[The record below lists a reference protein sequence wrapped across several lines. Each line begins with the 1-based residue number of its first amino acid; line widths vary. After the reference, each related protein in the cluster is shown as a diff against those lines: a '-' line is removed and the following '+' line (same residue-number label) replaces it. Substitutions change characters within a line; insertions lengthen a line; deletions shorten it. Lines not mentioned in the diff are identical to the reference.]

1 MGQCKSKIADRNKIK
16 VMIKPAYSILCL
28 LGFLSLSCDNNERT
42 ASEEPPRKADTA
54 IVNTPSANPYAI
66 IDISPMDMSYF
77 PVDYPKRKMTHDIAT
92 PPAMR
97 VIYSRPHKQG
107 RVIFG
112 NLQKYGESWRL
123 GANEATEIEF
133 FQNVTIQGKKINAG
147 RYIIYCIP
155 YENKW
160 TIVLNNDIYTWGL
173 KIDSTKDFMR
183 FDIPIK
189 KSAVIFEYF
198 TMVFQPMANG
208 AELVMAWDDTEA
220 RLPINF

>member
-1 MGQCKSKIADRNKIK
+1 
-16 VMIKPAYSILCL
+16 MIKPAYILSASII
-28 LGFLSLSCDNNERT
+28 FFSLSCDNNEKT
-42 ASEEPPRKADTA
+42 ASEEPSKKADTV
-54 IVNTPSANPYAI
+54 IVNTPAANPYAI
-66 IDISPMDMSYF
+66 VDISPMDMSYF
-77 PVDYPKRKMTHDIAT
+77 PVDYPKRKMTHDITT
-92 PPAMR
+92 PPILR

-107 RVIFG
+107 RKIFG
-112 NLQKYGESWRL
+112 SLQKYGDPWRL

-133 FQNVTIQGKKINAG
+133 FRDVTIQGKKITAG
-147 RYIIYCIP
+147 RHIIYCIP

-173 KIDSTKDFMR
+173 KIDSSKDFMR

-189 KSAVIFEYF
+189 KASIDFEYF
-198 TMVFQPMANG
+198 TMVFQPITNG

>member
-1 MGQCKSKIADRNKIK
+1 MF
-16 VMIKPAYSILCL
+16 KPAYTFLFSIV
-28 LGFLSLSCDNNERT
+28 FFSFSCDNNEKT
-42 ASEEPPRKADTA
+42 ASAEPTKKVDTA
-54 IVNTPSANPYAI
+54 IVNTAPTNPYAI

-77 PVDYPKRKMTHDIAT
+77 PVDYPKRKMAHDIST
-92 PPAMR
+92 PPVMR

-112 NLQKYGESWRL
+112 NLQKYGEPWRL

-133 FQNVTIQGKKINAG
+133 FQNVSIQRKKINPG
-147 RYIIYCIP
+147 RYIIYCLP

-173 KIDSTKDFMR
+173 KIDSSRDLMK

-189 KSAVIFEYF
+189 KTPVVFEYF
-198 TMVFQPMANG
+198 TMVFQPINNG

>member
-1 MGQCKSKIADRNKIK
+1 
-16 VMIKPAYSILCL
+16 MIKPAYTL
-28 LGFLSLSCDNNERT
+28 LAIFFLFSCANEDKEKT
-42 ASEEPPRKADTA
+42 SSESKGSDTA
-54 IVNTPSANPYAI
+54 IVNTPPPNPYAV

-77 PVDYPKRKMTHDIAT
+77 PVDYSKRKMAHELTT
-92 PPAMR
+92 PPVMR

-112 NLQKYGESWRL
+112 NLLKYGEPWRL

-133 FQNVTIQGKKINAG
+133 FQSVTIQNKKINPG
-147 RYIIYCIP
+147 RYVIYCIP

-160 TIVLNNDIYTWGL
+160 TVILNNDIYTWGL
-173 KIDSTKDFMR
+173 KIDASKDLVR

-189 KSAVIFEYF
+189 KVSANFEYF
-198 TMVFQPMANG
+198 TMVFQPISNG

>member
-1 MGQCKSKIADRNKIK
+1 
-16 VMIKPAYSILCL
+16 MIKSVYVL
-28 LGFLSLSCDNNERT
+28 LVPVLFVLSC
-42 ASEEPPRKADTA
+42 EEKSDKANSPDGPTKKPDSA
-54 IVNTPSANPYAI
+54 IVNSPTPNPYAI
-66 IDISPMDMSYF
+66 VDISPMDMNYF
-77 PVDYPKRKMTHDIAT
+77 PVDYPKRKMTHDIST
-92 PPAMR
+92 PPVMR

-112 NLQKYGESWRL
+112 SLQKYGEPWRL

-133 FQNVTIQGKKINAG
+133 FQNVTIQNRKINAG

-160 TIVLNNDIYTWGL
+160 TIILNNDIYTWGL
-173 KIDSTKDFMR
+173 KIDSTKDLMR

-189 KSAVIFEYF
+189 KAAVNFEYF
-198 TMVFQPMANG
+198 TMVFQPITNG
-208 AELVMAWDDTEA
+208 ADLVMAWDDIEA

>member
-1 MGQCKSKIADRNKIK
+1 MPGGTAGPSFPKNDTSIA
-16 VMIKPAYSILCL
+16 
-28 LGFLSLSCDNNERT
+28 T
-42 ASEEPPRKADTA
+42 PP
-54 IVNTPSANPYAI
+54 SNPYAV

-77 PVDYPKRKMTHDIAT
+77 PVDYSKRKMAHEIST
-92 PPAMR
+92 PPVMR

-112 NLQKYGESWRL
+112 ELLKYGERWRL
-123 GANEATEIEF
+123 GANEASEIEF
-133 FQNVTIQGKKINAG
+133 FENVTIQNKKINAS

-155 YENKW
+155 YPDKW
-160 TIVLNNDIYTWGL
+160 TMILNNDVYTWGL
-173 KIDSTKDFMR
+173 KIDSTKDLMK

-189 KSAVIFEYF
+189 KTSTNFEYF
-198 TMVFQPMANG
+198 TMVFQPIANG